1 MEATQETVRQ
11 VKVRRNYDQVAWK
24 WMRYSAILLIPL
36 VGIHIVLQDVIVGV
50 HSMDIG
56 YVAERWANIFWRVY
70 DALLLGFA
78 MAHGMN
84 GLRQVTLDFVKGE
97 PRLQLDRPRRARQ
110 CPSQFG
116 HGLGGNDD
124 TNLLARGLRER
135 DLP

>member
-11 VKVRRNYDQVAWK
+11 VRVRRNYDHVAWK

-36 VGIHIVLQDVIVGV
+36 VGVHIVLQDVIVGV

-78 MAHGMN
+78 MAHGIN
-84 GLRQVTLDFVKGE
+84 GLRQVTLDFVKG
-97 PRLQLDRPRRARQ
+97 
-110 CPSQFG
+110 
-116 HGLGGNDD
+116 
-124 TNLLARGLRER
+124 ARGRNVVNWGLFF
-135 DLP
+135 LWLAVFLIGAIALVGGVQPVASAG

>member
-1 MEATQETVRQ
+1 MEATQESVRQ
-11 VKVRRNYDQVAWK
+11 VKVRRNYDHIAWK

-78 MAHGMN
+78 MAHGVN
-84 GLRQVTLDFVKGE
+84 GLRQVTLDFVKGV
-97 PRLQLDRPRRARQ
+97 RGRNIVNW
-110 CPSQFG
+110 
-116 HGLGGNDD
+116 GLFILWLAVFLIGAIALVGGVQPVNP
-124 TNLLARGLRER
+124 AS
-135 DLP
+135 